1 MNKNELW
8 AFKYK
13 VYLKKI
19 NLVGWRMDLVRKKS
33 AFIMQEKFS
42 IILQKWN
49 SQMCF
54 LLFFNNFSKSFNLL
68 DQNIQFISHNI
79 NIK

>member
-1 MNKNELW
+1 
-8 AFKYK
+8 
-13 VYLKKI
+13 
-19 NLVGWRMDLVRKKS
+19 MDLVRKRS

-54 LLFFNNFSKSFNLL
+54 LLFFNNFSKTFNLL
-68 DQNIQFISHNI
+68 DQNIQFISYNI
-79 NIK
+79 NIKEENVVFTYVIEENYAGIL